1 MLTKKKK
8 KEKTQN
14 IKRRTGDITV
24 NLREVEK
31 MRILSMILD
40 QQIS

>member
-14 IKRRTGDITV
+14 IKIRIGDITV

>member
-1 MLTKKKK
+1 MKK
-8 KEKTQN
+8 KEKAQN
-14 IKRRTGDITV
+14 IKIRSADITV

-31 MRILSMILD
+31 MRIPSMILD